1 MKKQLLGATAFLAI
15 LCSCQKN
22 ISPPPAELKVDPTK
36 VMRLPQTQEEK
47 ELVANLSKITDVK
60 LFCFNINNFPW
71 NV

>member
-36 VMRLPQTQEEK
+36 VMRLPQTQ
-47 ELVANLSKITDVK
+47 
-60 LFCFNINNFPW
+60 
-71 NV
+71 